1 MRRGFPTTSLI
12 LLMLVI
18 SSIQVNV
25 IITHM
30 PVPGQPATIIC
41 RNLPPGVCCRRIWG
55 SDDGDVIWHQQGTA
69 AKIEFQNLLPG
80 DIAAVWAR
88 PGRVFAPFNG
98 NDCST
103 RVVLTRHGPG
113 DLSFTPTEI
122 GHEPGGGSYISVGQ
136 MKLPPD
142 VSTASALLI
151 EGIFGLVWGGGQWF
165 ASEAARRKFG
175 SGGLR
180 SKGKRGI
187 VSEKKGTLFARPP
200 VRWVNPDTIRFN
212 GTEYTSVGGQNPV
225 YKDSN
230 GVSLDL
236 MTMKPRND

>member
-1 MRRGFPTTSLI
+1 
-12 LLMLVI
+12 MLVI

-41 RNLPPGVCCRRIWG
+41 RNLPPG
-55 SDDGDVIWHQQGTA
+55 GTA
-69 AKIEFQNLLPG
+69 AEIEFQNLLPG

-88 PGRVFAPFNG
+88 PGPVFAPFNG

-151 EGIFGLVWGGGQWF
+151 EGILGLVWGGGQWF

-175 SGGLR
+175 NRGLP
-180 SKGKRGI
+180 SKVKRGI
-187 VSEKKGTLFARPP
+187 VSEKKGTVFVRPP

-212 GTEYTSVGGQNPV
+212 GTEYTSVGGQDPV

-230 GVSLDL
+230 GVLLDL